1 MRIAICGGIAPQV
14 ISKQENDIGLVVWRR
29 TGSKR
34 CPNQE
39 KEKKDGRREKG
50 GSRRRMGDEE
60 EEERGVR

>member
-14 ISKQENDIGLVVWRR
+14 ISKQENDIGLIVWRR

-39 KEKKDGRREKG
+39 KEKKYSKSKKPQMMRKITNALLN
-50 GSRRRMGDEE
+50 M
-60 EEERGVR
+60 VA